1 MLRNSKDRFG
11 TVTIVLHWTIAVL
24 ILGLLLTGL
33 VMRRTEIDPAL
44 QFSLYQ
50 WHKSFGFIA
59 LGLAALQALRWLVE
73 RSPAPP
79 PTLGPMEQMAS
90 RAAHLSLIA
99 LALLVPLAGWAVASA
114 STLAI
119 PSFFFNLIVI
129 PHLPLPRSET
139 SEAFFALAHAT
150 LAYATL
156 ALVAVHAAA
165 AIYHHFLRRDEV
177 LVRMLRSGSA
187 PRPDST
193 ISAPE
198 KDDTLVERKRR

>member
-139 SEAFFALAHAT
+139 SEAFFA
-150 LAYATL
+150 
-156 ALVAVHAAA
+156 
-165 AIYHHFLRRDEV
+165 
-177 LVRMLRSGSA
+177 SA